1 MPIGKPS
8 TVNPVS
14 QGYVS
19 DCTNVYGVLSGGY
32 RSQMSACQNCNST
45 RHADCSPLRE
55 IQALSTAS
63 CSEIGAPQKCIPY
76 KEQQNPPYDEDTDE
90 VIPDGGSDGGSGGF
104 GGGGSGRFGGGT
116 YSGDTNPEDKPMLG
130 KDGHGIR
137 KPEKPGFWSKRKIH
151 ILLGIIAAV
160 LLLVLIFILYKR
172 SSGSKVSASF
182 YGRRRRH

>member
-32 RSQMSACQNCNST
+32 RSQMSACQNCNAT

-90 VIPDGGSDGGSGGF
+90 MISGGGSSG
-104 GGGGSGRFGGGT
+104 GGGGSGGGIGGFGT
-116 YSGDTNPEDKPMLG
+116 G
-130 KDGHGIR
+130 KDGHGIF
-137 KPEKPGFWSKRKIH
+137 KPGDQSPQPEKSGFWNKTKIH

-160 LLLVLIFILYKR
+160 LLLVLIFVLYKR
-172 SSGSKVSASF
+172 SKGSKVSASF
-182 YGRRRRH
+182 HRRRR